1 MVSRSFCYPI
11 RQMRDNRPTRFPIL
25 ASQGTEHLIMI
36 LSLVKT
42 KGTPGFIG
50 NKQRTNVAT
59 SRQKEALYFGKSF
72 QKRMIARRLNT
83 G

>member
-1 MVSRSFCYPI
+1 
-11 RQMRDNRPTRFPIL
+11 
-25 ASQGTEHLIMI
+25 MI